1 MKKILKNIDI
11 FFFFELLKEI
21 SINLCLIKLNFYYYY
36 YFIFILFLLFIT
48 FIFYYYII
56 YFLLLYYLSYNK
68 LIKINNNKNI
78 FYSIFLF

>member
-11 FFFFELLKEI
+11 FFFELLKEI
-21 SINLCLIKLNFYYYY
+21 SINFCLIKLNFYYY
-36 YFIFILFLLFIT
+36 YFIFILFLLFII

-56 YFLLLYYLSYNK
+56 YFLLLYNLSYNK